1 MSDLLEREGYMTYRK
16 VLLFSFLAFMLPLL
30 VSCGLSSDERVSFI
44 AVGDTGMGN
53 ADQAAV
59 AGAMREKLV
68 QSRSDFVVLLGDNFY
83 PSGVTSILDTQWK
96 TKFEDMYGNW
106 GVPVYAVLGNHDYG
120 GGAGD
125 NDDAGR
131 FQIEYSGEGTA
142 WRMYDTFY
150 AWTEENRPYGQ
161 G

>member
-1 MSDLLEREGYMTYRK
+1 MSCQTILLPT
-16 VLLFSFLAFMLPLL
+16 LLACASLFLAGCDSGTVDGVSFL
-30 VSCGLSSDERVSFI
+30 

-53 ADQAAV
+53 ADQASV
-59 AGAMREKLV
+59 ALAMRDRLV
-68 QSRSDFVVLLGDNFY
+68 QSRADFVVLLGDNFY

-96 TKFEDMYGNW
+96 TKFEDMYGDW

-131 FQIEYSGEGTA
+131 FQIEYTGAGTA
-142 WRMYDTFY
+142 WRMRDTFY

>member
-1 MSDLLEREGYMTYRK
+1 MDIVQLTGTTSDLLEREGYMTYRK

-30 VSCGLSSDERVSFI
+30 VSCGPSSDDRVSFI

-106 GVPVYAVLGNHDYG
+106 GVPVYAS
-120 GGAGD
+120 AT
-125 NDDAGR
+125 R
-131 FQIEYSGEGTA
+131 FTHGPKKTS
-142 WRMYDTFY
+142 FLPP
-150 AWTEENRPYGQ
+150 WTPIG
-161 G
+161 